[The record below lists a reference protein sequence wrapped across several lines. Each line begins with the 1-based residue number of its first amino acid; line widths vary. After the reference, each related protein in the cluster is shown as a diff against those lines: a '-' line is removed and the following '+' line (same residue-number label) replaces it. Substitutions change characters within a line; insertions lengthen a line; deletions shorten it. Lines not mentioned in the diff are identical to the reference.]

1 MLTRKTHTNIYFNT
15 VIYRDGNCGSVFY
28 NGQICVEGIICGLF
42 IEIGI
47 TFIAL
52 FIAYV
57 VYEAIY
63 KG

>member
-1 MLTRKTHTNIYFNT
+1 MLT
-15 VIYRDGNCGSVFY
+15 VGVSFY